1 MRIRVAVV
9 VALLLTVATAGR
21 LAAQGFQGGLR
32 GAVRDANGVVPGV
45 EVTITNEQ
53 TNATRSTTTN
63 EVGEYAFTN
72 VLPGNYKIRASLT
85 GFRTYENTNVRIG
98 TQEFLTLD
106 ITLELGQLQESIT
119 VTGQSPV
126 IETSNASVSSSLDSR
141 TLQAL
146 PTAGRN
152 AFFLAVTTPNVVPT
166 GDPIFVRQQDQT
178 NSSLLSLGGGPRRG
192 NNYTLEGVPITDM
205 RNRAVIIPNIESVE
219 EVKVQ
224 VSTYDAEMG
233 RTGGGVFNTVG
244 KSGSNDWHGSALFQ
258 TRPKWGQG
266 RLFFNKKSGSP
277 KPDTYFYLGGGSF
290 GGPIVKNKTFFFV
303 SSEGYKTKTVRETV
317 LQLPTELE
325 RNGDFSRSGVT
336 IFNPFTNP
344 RVPFPD
350 NKIPAN
356 LINQVSKNTLQYLPL
371 PTAGNSRAATAELVD
386 VAKQATVKVDHRW
399 NDKWTTTGMYA
410 WYDSTEPETRMFGK
424 GLNENPAD
432 PGDGALFRTV
442 HLVTV
447 NNIWV
452 PNNTTAIAFRYGY
465 NQFKDD
471 CVPAPFDPATL
482 GFAPGYINAL
492 PYKKFPNIT
501 ADGYSGQRGG
511 GRLLGDRTFIPIT
524 WYSNNANASLSKFIG
539 RQTLKFGA
547 DFRQIGLRFTP
558 DRSSGEFT
566 FGTAFTAS
574 SPTAGSGG
582 NGFATYLLG
591 LPTSGTINV
600 PNQHN
605 FYINYIA
612 GYAQDDFRISSHLTV
627 NFGLRYEF
635 EQGLQ
640 ERDGKL
646 AVGFC
651 RDCAFPVQV
660 PGLTLKG
667 GLLYPGQNGAPSHQS
682 DPQKAK
688 LGPRGGFA
696 YSINTN
702 TVVRGGY
709 GLFWAPMQ
717 GVFPSESAYGT
728 RGFTATTSYVASFDG
743 NQTPCPGCS
752 LTNPFPNGLEQPKG
766 NADGLLTG
774 VGGSVSVPDQNSK
787 GAHVQ
792 QYSVDL
798 QRELPGAMLVAVGY
812 LGSRS
817 DDLSFG
823 GTVNNGININQ
834 IPVQFQSLG
843 NALNDRVPNPFFG
856 TSLGVGALAGSTITR
871 GQLLRPYPQFTNVTL
886 IRPSVSKAR
895 YNAFVARFER
905 RIKGGWGGRFNY
917 TFSRLKDNQV
927 GESNTFSNRSST
939 PLDNYNIEQ
948 EFGRSLL
955 ETPHRIN
962 VSGTVELPFGRGK
975 RWMSQGGAADIVLGG
990 WAVTAVGSY
999 QSGFPIQVSQNNNNS
1014 GLLGSGQRPN
1024 TTGTDP
1030 SLVSG
1035 SASDSYDPTCQCVK
1049 WLNPAAWT
1057 AAPAFTFGNAPRVDT
1072 RVRTPFKM
1080 NTDLAIQKSQRIGSG
1095 GQNVMVRLEIIN
1107 LFDNPNWFGPNTSF
1121 GQSSFGWITEVGG
1134 FPRLVQVLVRVGF

>member
-1 MRIRVAVV
+1 MRFRVAVLLGVLLV
-9 VALLLTVATAGR
+9 VAAAG
-21 LAAQGFQGGLR
+21 AAAGQGFQGGLR
-32 GAVRDANGVVPGV
+32 GAVHDANGVVPGA

-53 TNATRSTTTN
+53 TNASRSTTSN
-63 EVGEYAFTN
+63 EVGEFAFTN
-72 VLPGNYKIRASLT
+72 VLPGTYTVKATLT
-85 GFRTYENTNVRIG
+85 GFKSYENKGVRIG

-106 ITLELGQLQESIT
+106 IKLELGQLQESVT
-119 VTGQSPV
+119 VVGQSPV
-126 IETSNASVSSSLDSR
+126 IETSNASVGSMLDSK

-244 KSGSNDWHGSALFQ
+244 KSGSNNWHGSGLFQ
-258 TRPKWGQG
+258 NRPSWGQG
-266 RLFFNKKSGSP
+266 RLFFNEKSGSP
-277 KPDTYFYLGGGSF
+277 KPDTYFYLGGGSV
-290 GGPIVKNKTFFFV
+290 GGPIVHNRTFFWA
-303 SSEGYKTKTVRETV
+303 SSEGYKTQTVRETV
-317 LQLPTELE
+317 LQLPTDLE
-325 RNGDFSRSGVT
+325 RNGDFSQSGAT
-336 IFNPFTNP
+336 IYNPFTNP
-344 RVPFPD
+344 RVPFD
-350 NKIPAN
+350 GNKIPAN
-356 LINQVSKNTLQYLPL
+356 LINPVAKATLQYLPL
-371 PTAGNSRAATAELVD
+371 PTAGRSRAATAQLVD

-410 WYDSTEPETRMFGK
+410 WYDSQEPETRMFGK
-424 GLNENPAD
+424 GLNENGAD

-442 HLVTV
+442 HLITL
-447 NNIWV
+447 NNLWV
-452 PNNTTAIAFRYGY
+452 PNNTTAVAFRYGY

-482 GFAPGYINAL
+482 GFATSYINIL
-492 PYKKFPNIT
+492 PFKKFPIMNV
-501 ADGYSGQRGG
+501 DGYSGARGG
-511 GRLLGDRTFIPIT
+511 GQLLGDRTFLPIL
-524 WYSNNANASLSKFIG
+524 WYSNNANASVSKFIG
-539 RQTLKFGA
+539 RQTLKFGV
-547 DFRQIGLRFTP
+547 DYRQIGLRFTP
-558 DRSSGEFT
+558 DRSSGSFD
-566 FGTAFTAS
+566 FNTAFTAS
-574 SPTAGSGG
+574 SPTAGVGG
-582 NGFATYLLG
+582 NAFAAYLLG
-591 LPTSGTINV
+591 LPSGGTINV
-600 PNQHN
+600 PNQHD
-605 FYINYIA
+605 FFINYVG
-612 GYAQDDFRISSHLTV
+612 GYAQDDFRINSKLTV
-627 NFGLRYEF
+627 NFGLRYEH

-640 ERDGKL
+640 ERNDKL
-646 AVGFC
+646 VVGFC

-667 GLLYPGQNGAPSHQS
+667 GLLYPGQNGAPNHQG

-696 YSINTN
+696 YSINNN
-702 TVVRGGY
+702 TVLRGGY

-728 RGFTATTSYVASFDG
+728 RGFTATTSYVASFD
-743 NQTPCPGCS
+743 NFQTPCPGCS

-774 VGGSVSVPDQNSK
+774 VGGSVATPDQNSK

-798 QRELPGAMLVAVGY
+798 QRELSHAMVVAVGY

-817 DDLSFG
+817 DDLSVG
-823 GTVNNGININQ
+823 GTANNGLNINQ

-843 NALNDRVPNPFFG
+843 SALNDRVPNPFFG
-856 TSLGVGALAGSTITR
+856 TRLGVGSLAGSTISR
-871 GQLLRPYPQFTNVTL
+871 GQLLRPYPQFTNVTI
-886 IRPSVSKAR
+886 IRPSVSRAR

-905 RIKGGWGGRFNY
+905 RIQGGWGGRINY
-917 TFSRLKDNQV
+917 TFSRLEDNQV

-939 PLDNYNIEQ
+939 PLDNYNIDQ
-948 EFGRSLL
+948 EFSHSLL

-975 RWMSQGGAADIVLGG
+975 PYVNKGGTADILFGG

-999 QSGFPIQVSQNNNNS
+999 QSGFPIQVSQSNNNS

-1024 TTGTDP
+1024 LGSADP
-1030 SLVSG
+1030 SLASG
-1035 SASDSYDPTCQCVK
+1035 SASDSYDPTCQCVR

-1057 AAPAFTFGNAPRVDT
+1057 AASAFTYGNAPRVDT
-1072 RVRTPFKM
+1072 RARTPFKM
-1080 NTDLAIQKSQRIGSG
+1080 NTDLAIQKSQGIGGSKT
-1095 GQNVMVRLEIIN
+1095 VMVRFEIIN
-1107 LFDNPNWFGPNTSF
+1107 FFNNPNWLGPNTSF

-1134 FPRLVQVLVRVGF
+1134 FPRLLQVLVRVGW